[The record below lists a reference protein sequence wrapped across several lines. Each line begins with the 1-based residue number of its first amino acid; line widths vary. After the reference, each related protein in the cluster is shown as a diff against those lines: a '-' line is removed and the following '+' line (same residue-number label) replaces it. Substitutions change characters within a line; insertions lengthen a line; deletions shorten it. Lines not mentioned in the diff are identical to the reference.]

1 MMTLFSNVVF
11 LTGGHHFLQKIYLA
25 YYQSLSSILY
35 KDLLLDQLQF
45 LKNESS
51 ASNPEVLFPKNDIV
65 I

>member
-1 MMTLFSNVVF
+1 M
-11 LTGGHHFLQKIYLA
+11 
-25 YYQSLSSILY
+25 SSILY